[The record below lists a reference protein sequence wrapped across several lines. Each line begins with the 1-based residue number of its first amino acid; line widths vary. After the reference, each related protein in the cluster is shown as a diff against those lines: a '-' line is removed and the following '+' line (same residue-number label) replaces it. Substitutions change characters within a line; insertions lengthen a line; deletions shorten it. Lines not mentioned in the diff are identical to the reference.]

1 MRIVYALILLGAV
14 AALPQG
20 TPPPATQSTPKAA
33 SGGLN
38 SLFSALP
45 AFIGAADWTNTVADD
60 LVNGTACKDII
71 YIIARGSQEPGNI
84 GTTCPIQPLSMM
96 D

>member
-1 MRIVYALILLGAV
+1 MRLVYGLSLLGAV

-20 TPPPATQSTPKAA
+20 TTSPAAQSTPKAA

-38 SLFSALP
+38 SLLSALP
-45 AFIGAADWTNTVADD
+45 TFIAAADRTNTVADD

-71 YIIARGSQEPGNI
+71 YIIARGSQEPGNM
-84 GTTCPIQPLSMM
+84 GTTCPIQLLSMM